1 MTDRFF
7 KRLPLRVV
15 RISLIALLSWSASA
29 REEPAV
35 SELPSSARQA
45 DYLLLGE
52 IHDNPAGHALR
63 LAWLRA
69 QLMSRPSALAMEQ
82 FDVENQKPLEAALDQ
97 VRNSGRPDD
106 PDAARRIAEA
116 GKFNFK
122 GWRWPLYEPVLT
134 LALAQGV
141 PLYPANLSRKS
152 LGEIMSGQ
160 QPPPP
165 EPARWSDAQRAA
177 LLHEVKEGHCNL
189 MPESQLP
196 LLAGAQRARDL
207 TMAQALVA
215 LHRKTGKPVILLA
228 GNGHLRNDL
237 AVPVWLHQLDPGA
250 KVASV
255 AVLERDASPEDSPPE
270 KAFDAVYWV
279 ARTPRPDP
287 CEALRKRFGKP

>member
-1 MTDRFF
+1 MNDTLFR
-7 KRLPLRVV
+7 RLPLR
-15 RISLIALLSWSASA
+15 IASAGLIALLTWSLAA
-29 REEPAV
+29 RADTAV
-35 SELPSSARQA
+35 PELPSSVRQA

-52 IHDNPAGHALR
+52 VHDNPAGHALR
-63 LAWLRA
+63 RAWLRA
-69 QLMSRPSALAMEQ
+69 LFMSRPSALAMEQ
-82 FDVENQKPLEAALDQ
+82 FDVENQSSLEAALDHA
-97 VRNSGRPDD
+97 RNSGRPAD
-106 PDAARRIAEA
+106 PDEARRVAEA
-116 GKFNFK
+116 GKFNFR
-122 GWRWPLYEPVLT
+122 GWRWPLYEPVLA

-152 LGEIMSGQ
+152 LGEIMGGQ
-160 QPPPP
+160 QPLPP
-165 EPARWSDAQRAA
+165 EPDRWSEAQRAA

-215 LHRKTGKPVILLA
+215 LHRKTGRPVILLA

-237 AVPVWLHQLDPGA
+237 AVPVWLHQLDPEA

-287 CEALRKRFGKP
+287 CDALRKRFGKP